1 MDYVFFSRL
10 RRNTV
15 KEVISIKM
23 WHKIL
28 WRRGWK
34 ELRSWFAPKDDPAQE
49 FECYVPTY
57 VCLAVLGFVSYTLL
71 QPCSKLARFRLH
83 GFYSLGGISVLFC
96 TVLLIGIVVWQPK
109 TRAQQIRWRSICA
122 FAVAVA
128 VAFVT
133 IMPPMAFVASKTKL
147 KS

>member
-15 KEVISIKM
+15 EEVISIKM

-49 FECYVPTY
+49 FECYVPAY
-57 VCLAVLGFVSYTLL
+57 VCLAVLGFVSYTL
-71 QPCSKLARFRLH
+71 
-83 GFYSLGGISVLFC
+83 
-96 TVLLIGIVVWQPK
+96 
-109 TRAQQIRWRSICA
+109 
-122 FAVAVA
+122 
-128 VAFVT
+128 
-133 IMPPMAFVASKTKL
+133 
-147 KS
+147 

>member
-1 MDYVFFSRL
+1 MYRSVISCLCMDYVFLSRL
-10 RRNTV
+10 RRNIV

-23 WHKIL
+23 WHKRL
-28 WRRGWK
+28 WRGGWK
-34 ELRSWFAPKDDPAQE
+34 ELISWFAPKDDPAQE

-109 TRAQQIRWRSICA
+109 TKAQLIISICA

-128 VAFVT
+128 VA
-133 IMPPMAFVASKTKL
+133 L
-147 KS
+147 

>member
-1 MDYVFFSRL
+1 MYRRVISCLCMDYVLFFK
-10 RRNTV
+10 V
-15 KEVISIKM
+15 KKKYSQRGNQHQDVAQKTMEV
-23 WHKIL
+23 
-28 WRRGWK
+28 GK
-34 ELRSWFAPKDDPAQE
+34 EMISWFAPKDDPAQE

-128 VAFVT
+128 AAYGFCCR
-133 IMPPMAFVASKTKL
+133 
-147 KS
+147 